1 MTDDFRS
8 LRETRPRGVLD
19 GRRYRRPEAARPRSA
34 TVETIRAWLG
44 GRALEIGSPIK
55 LIDALSWRM
64 VAAGLPVDRCGV
76 TVALLHPQFSGYGI
90 RWWRDTADADE
101 LLVEHQVFESD
112 SFRRSPFPAVVDRGE
127 TVRVRI
133 DPDAATFPYP
143 VIADLAAQGYRD
155 YVAMPVRLRSIAA
168 AGRQRLFQAC
178 IFATRRPGGF
188 SDADIAGLTLIV
200 DALAAPLALAT
211 EKRMARDLLAVYLG
225 PMVAPRVL
233 SGEIKRGSGET
244 LRAAILAT
252 DMRGFTPLTD
262 RLPAE
267 RVAEILNAWFEG
279 QVRAV
284 HEEGG
289 EVLKFMGDGMLAIFP
304 IADIELSRRPARQ
317 ALAAARRVIG
327 WAATLD
333 RDPAF
338 ADAHPLRAVA
348 ALHVGEV
355 FHGNI
360 GSTDRLDFTAIGPGV
375 NLVSRLETLA
385 KSLDRDLIL
394 SARFAELCDASL
406 VPLGRH
412 MLKGVAE
419 PIEAFGCAP
428 G

>member
-1 MTDDFRS
+1 MTDALRS
-8 LRETRPRGVLD
+8 QREKRPRGVLG

-34 TVETIRAWLG
+34 TLESICAWLAS
-44 GRALEIGSPIK
+44 RALEAGSPIK
-55 LIDALSWRM
+55 LIDGLSWRM

-101 LLVEHQVFESD
+101 LLVEHQVFESEP
-112 SFRRSPFPAVVDRGE
+112 FRRSPFPAVVDDGE

-133 DPDAATFPYP
+133 DPGAPAFPYP
-143 VIADLAAQGYRD
+143 VIAELAAQGYRD
-155 YVAMPVRLRSIAA
+155 YVAMPVRLKSIAA
-168 AGRQRLFQAC
+168 AGQQRRFQAC
-178 IFATRRPGGF
+178 VFATRRAEGF
-188 SDADIAGLTLIV
+188 SDADIAALARIV

-211 EKRMARDLLAVYLG
+211 ERRMARDLLAVYLG

-262 RLPAE
+262 RLRPE
-267 RVAEILNAWFEG
+267 RIAEILNAWFEG

-304 IADIELSRRPARQ
+304 IADVELSRRPVRQ
-317 ALAAARRVIG
+317 ALAAARRIID
-327 WAATLD
+327 WAETLD
-333 RDPAF
+333 HDPAF
-338 ADAHPLRAVA
+338 ADARPLRAVA
-348 ALHVGEV
+348 ALHVGDV

-360 GSTDRLDFTAIGPGV
+360 GSPDRLDFTAIGPGV
-375 NLVSRLETLA
+375 NLVMRLETLA
-385 KSLDRDLIL
+385 KTLGRDLIL
-394 SARFAELCDASL
+394 SAPFADLCDASL

-412 MLKGVAE
+412 ALKGVAE